1 MTIPL
6 AAPSLSFIDF
16 IPHTVD
22 ARCRRACRAAYNLL
36 KLPAMEL
43 NTADRNERHIVLM
56 RRAGYIA
63 LFGNLALAYVK
74 IFLSKV
80 SGSLAVMGDGIDSLT
95 DVAIALMT
103 LIVSTVVSRPGDKEH
118 PWGHGRAETTA
129 TMALSF
135 VIFFAGAQP
144 CRP

>member
-1 MTIPL
+1 
-6 AAPSLSFIDF
+6 
-16 IPHTVD
+16 
-22 ARCRRACRAAYNLL
+22 
-36 KLPAMEL
+36 MEL
-43 NTADRNERHIVLM
+43 NTAERNERHIVLM

-63 LFGNLALAYVK
+63 FFGNLALACVK

-135 VIFFAGAQP
+135 VIFFAGAQLALSSISDT
-144 CRP
+144 RTKAK